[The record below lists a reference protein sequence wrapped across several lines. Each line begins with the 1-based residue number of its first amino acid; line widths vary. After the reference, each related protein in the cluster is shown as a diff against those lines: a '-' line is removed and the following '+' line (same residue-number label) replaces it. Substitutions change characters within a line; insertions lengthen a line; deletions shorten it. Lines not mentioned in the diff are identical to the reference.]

1 MTAESRPGPP
11 RGRSPWV
18 SLVPPAILALAV
30 AAALVWLGLWQ
41 LQRLAWKEALI
52 RTVSERTVAPPQP
65 LPSPGDWP
73 RLKPDDYEYRR
84 VSATGQFDHTREVHV
99 YRPLVTARGPAH
111 GLGDLV
117 LTPFRLAGGGTVVV
131 NRGFVPSDRLDPA
144 TRPAGQVDGTVTI
157 TGLMRSP
164 QARNSF
170 TPDDDTVRNQWF
182 TVDPGAVARVFGI
195 ADAAPFVIDQDA
207 GQAPGGLPQG
217 GETVLDFPNS
227 HLSYALTWFGLALTL
242 VGVFGAFAWRQV
254 RGGAAERGRPLRPAA
269 AGVRDVEPNGP

>member
-1 MTAESRPGPP
+1 MTAQPRPVSP
-11 RGRSPWV
+11 RIRSPWIA
-18 SLVPPAILALAV
+18 LVPPAILALAV
-30 AAALVWLGLWQ
+30 AAALVGLGVWQ

-65 LPSPGDWP
+65 LPPPGDWS
-73 RLKPDDYEYRR
+73 RLRPDDYEYRR
-84 VSATGQFDHTREVHV
+84 VSAEGRFDHAREVHV
-99 YRPLVTARGPAH
+99 YRPLVTARGPVH
-111 GLGDLV
+111 GLGDIV
-117 LTPFRLAGGGTVVV
+117 LTPFHLAGGGTVVV

-144 TRPAGQVDGTVTI
+144 TRAAGQVDGTVTI

-170 TPDDDTVRNQWF
+170 TPADDTVRNQWF
-182 TVDPGAVARVFGI
+182 TVDPGAVARLYGLS
-195 ADAAPFVIDQDA
+195 DAAPFVIDQDA

-227 HLSYALTWFGLALTL
+227 HLSYALTWFGLALAL

-254 RGGAAERGRPLRPAA
+254 RSGRAERHALQ
-269 AGVRDVEPNGP
+269 AGEPGGG